1 MNRLFDLLELIVDNL
16 GSILLG
22 IAAIITAINKK
33 SQSSE
38 PTKDDDQ
45 DNNKVRTGALQG
57 LLTLIILSTVYIK
70 ERK

>member
-45 DNNKVRTGALQG
+45 DDNTIRTGALQG